1 MLLVRRVT
9 CFEMNICSVVKG
21 KGMAEAVNICRS
33 NFKVRFMVA
42 EPEPLYY
49 MFLNKQTVLY
59 KIRLKRT

>member
-1 MLLVRRVT
+1 MLLVMRVT

-42 EPEPLYY
+42 EPEQLY
-49 MFLNKQTVLY
+49 
-59 KIRLKRT
+59 